1 MLIRGLRW
9 IISMGEFGILQ
20 NRILKSPLDHAVML
34 PKNIK
39 IAGVLGEFNE
49 EYVDHNMLFMIM
61 T

>member
-1 MLIRGLRW
+1 
-9 IISMGEFGILQ
+9 MGEFGILQ